1 MARPLDGRN
10 AGVRPATANNPAMT
24 RRRTLALGLA
34 LLAAAPGAASWADG
48 HSSHSAVVH
57 AMTAPYTG
65 NSGVQQYRVT
75 AAPAGYQGFVTFKLP
90 KSWSKLAHY
99 QFDVVDQSGLPVLFE
114 PVQNGKSLGT
124 FCGKTNKPVKA
135 KKAGAPITVYLYVG
149 MCGSTP
155 SVPSNGGIRVV
166 GTK

>member
-1 MARPLDGRN
+1 
-10 AGVRPATANNPAMT
+10 MT
-24 RRRTLALGLA
+24 RRTLALGLA
-34 LLAAAPGAASWADG
+34 LLAAVPGAGSWADG
-48 HSSHSAVVH
+48 GSSHSTVVR
-57 AMTAPYTG
+57 MMYAPYTG
-65 NSGVQQYRVT
+65 NSGVPQYRVT
-75 AAPAGYQGFVTFKLP
+75 AAPAGFQGFATFKIP

-124 FCGKTNKPVKA
+124 FCGKTSKPVKA

-155 SVPSNGGIRVV
+155 SVPSDGGIRVIV
-166 GTK
+166 TK